1 MYVLALN
8 GSPRKNGNTYALVSL
23 FLKQADKHGF
33 ETKLLNSSDF
43 QYMPCTGCKT
53 CEKIGFCILKDSFE
67 QEIFPFFRKAD
78 IIVLSTPVYFY
89 TFPAQIKI
97 LSDRM
102 QTLWSRK
109 YRLKIKDSGEFN
121 RKGILLSVGAT
132 KGENLFDGIKL
143 TAKYFFDAL
152 GAEFIDSLC
161 YRRIDHR
168 GELENHPHVKDDI
181 KKLGNKIFKPF
192 KNRKTI
198 FFVCR
203 ENAGRSQ
210 IAASFAK
217 NIAQDKINVISAGS
231 NPAKFINKKAVQV
244 MAEKGLD
251 IAFIKPCSFDHV
263 IKNIL
268 PNIIITMGC
277 DQVCPVV
284 PGCKIEDWNLPDP
297 ADKTINE
304 VRKIRD
310 KIEIKVKNL
319 VSSL

>member
-8 GSPRKNGNTYALVSL
+8 GSPRKNGNTNTLVSL
-23 FLKQADKHGF
+23 FLKQAEKQGF

-43 QYMPCTGCKT
+43 QYMPCTGCKA
-53 CEKIGFCILKDSFE
+53 CEKTGFCILKDSLE
-67 QEIFPFFRKAD
+67 QEIFPLFQRAN

-97 LSDRM
+97 LIDRM

-109 YRLKIKDSGEFN
+109 YKLKLKNSGETN

-168 GELENHPHVKDDI
+168 GELEKHPYVKDDI
-181 KKLGNKIFKPF
+181 IKLGNKLFKPF

-198 FFVCR
+198 LFVCK

-210 IAASFAK
+210 MAASFAK
-217 NIAQDKINVISAGS
+217 NIAQNKINVISAGS

-251 IAFIKPCSFDHV
+251 IEFIKPCSYNQT

-268 PNIIITMGC
+268 PDIIITMGC
-277 DQVCPVV
+277 NQVCPVI
-284 PGCKIEDWNLPDP
+284 PECKIQDWNLPDP
-297 ADKTINE
+297 ANKTINE

-310 KIEIKVKNL
+310 KIEINVKNL